1 MESDQSDTSVR
12 DLGDESLDNE
22 PDDDD
27 LSNRQNDSLPTSV
40 LILPLEDAVDDG
52 HIDRYDM
59 LDDVDEVFSLSE
71 KMVHYVGGHI
81 MRQHWTACK
90 AVLVFQAGANVC
102 KLATMTKEKRAEAT
116 LEAYKAAIA
125 GLDTTHF
132 CADAI
137 SFFLSEFRDK
147 TKAMNGVSVYRSFQG
162 TRAAI
167 RNQVLP
173 IFPTN
178 FNSLKSGRGF
188 HESVNAAITKEYRKT
203 LLTRKVNPMTKE
215 EAEQDTP
222 PMFWEYKNK
231 PWYYSLATK
240 IFRRH
245 LQLAPN
251 VKDVAGD
258 PANAPVS
265 KAAQKRLA
273 QFKSSSTVSKRSGT
287 KSDLSSVIDVDAE
300 CAKRQKVKRKEAETA
315 TAAMNTN
322 LSIRMGQMQE
332 LNLSL
337 NFLDRMRTII
347 GEDEYAARAKRLMSC
362 LPDPETFRTEV
373 INLEAPIKSEPT
385 EDNMEEQDNE

>member
-1 MESDQSDTSVR
+1 
-12 DLGDESLDNE
+12 
-22 PDDDD
+22 
-27 LSNRQNDSLPTSV
+27 
-40 LILPLEDAVDDG
+40 
-52 HIDRYDM
+52 
-59 LDDVDEVFSLSE
+59 
-71 KMVHYVGGHI
+71 
-81 MRQHWTACK
+81 
-90 AVLVFQAGANVC
+90 
-102 KLATMTKEKRAEAT
+102 
-116 LEAYKAAIA
+116 
-125 GLDTTHF
+125 
-132 CADAI
+132 
-137 SFFLSEFRDK
+137 
-147 TKAMNGVSVYRSFQG
+147 MNGVSVYRSFQG

-258 PANAPVS
+258 PANAPVL

-273 QFKSSSTVSKRSGT
+273 QFKSSGLGHFAGYLHNWKNLYLYLQQGWEVMNLLIRNLLLQTNKPWRW
-287 KSDLSSVIDVDAE
+287 SS
-300 CAKRQKVKRKEAETA
+300 
-315 TAAMNTN
+315 
-322 LSIRMGQMQE
+322 
-332 LNLSL
+332 
-337 NFLDRMRTII
+337 
-347 GEDEYAARAKRLMSC
+347 
-362 LPDPETFRTEV
+362 PW
-373 INLEAPIKSEPT
+373 
-385 EDNMEEQDNE
+385 

>member
-1 MESDQSDTSVR
+1 
-12 DLGDESLDNE
+12 
-22 PDDDD
+22 
-27 LSNRQNDSLPTSV
+27 
-40 LILPLEDAVDDG
+40 
-52 HIDRYDM
+52 
-59 LDDVDEVFSLSE
+59 
-71 KMVHYVGGHI
+71 
-81 MRQHWTACK
+81 
-90 AVLVFQAGANVC
+90 
-102 KLATMTKEKRAEAT
+102 
-116 LEAYKAAIA
+116 
-125 GLDTTHF
+125 
-132 CADAI
+132 
-137 SFFLSEFRDK
+137 
-147 TKAMNGVSVYRSFQG
+147 
-162 TRAAI
+162 
-167 RNQVLP
+167 
-173 IFPTN
+173 
-178 FNSLKSGRGF
+178 
-188 HESVNAAITKEYRKT
+188 
-203 LLTRKVNPMTKE
+203 
-215 EAEQDTP
+215 
-222 PMFWEYKNK
+222 MFWEYKNK

-251 VKDVAGD
+251 VKDVVGD

-347 GEDEYAARAKRLMSC
+347 GEDEYAATRAKQLMSC

-373 INLEAPIKSEPT
+373 INLEAPI
-385 EDNMEEQDNE
+385 